1 MLTWIA
7 ENWDI
12 IFGIFGAVVALG
24 TTIVKLTPT
33 QKDDNFWAKVV
44 KVADWFSVVNTA
56 ENKAKIEAVVEKK
69 KK

>member
-1 MLTWIA
+1 MINFLA
-7 ENWDI
+7 ENWDM

-44 KVADWFSVVNTA
+44 KIADWVSIVNTE
-56 ENKAKIEAVVEKK
+56 ENKKKIETVAKK
-69 KK
+69 K